1 MSKST
6 ISSVFPD
13 INVWLALSSPD
24 HGHFQQ
30 AWNWY
35 SALPASVALIFCRH
49 TQMGLLRLLTTRAAM
64 GPGTLSQAD
73 AWQTYDRWIDSGG
86 AEFAGE
92 PSGVDKV
99 FRSKTTS
106 PQASPKDWAD
116 ACLAAFSLTTGSQLV
131 TFDRAL
137 AGKVKGAILLR

>member
-1 MSKST
+1 
-6 ISSVFPD
+6 
-13 INVWLALSSPD
+13 
-24 HGHFQQ
+24 
-30 AWNWY
+30 
-35 SALPASVALIFCRH
+35 
-49 TQMGLLRLLTTRAAM
+49 M
-64 GPGTLSQAD
+64 GPGTLSQTD

-92 PSGVDKV
+92 PSGVETV

-116 ACLAAFSLTTGSQLV
+116 AYLAAFSLTTGSQLV
-131 TFDRAL
+131 TFDHAL